1 MDEKK
6 EDKSAES
13 LKNHI
18 VYYRSLT
25 KVISNIK
32 KEKEQEKELAIKEHL
47 ENRIEAMEKDRK
59 RIRDMFPEI
68 KEEEWNGNTN

>member
-13 LKNHI
+13 MKNHI

-32 KEKEQEKELAIKEHL
+32 KEKEQENESAIKEHL

-68 KEEEWNGNTN
+68 KEEEWNGNAD